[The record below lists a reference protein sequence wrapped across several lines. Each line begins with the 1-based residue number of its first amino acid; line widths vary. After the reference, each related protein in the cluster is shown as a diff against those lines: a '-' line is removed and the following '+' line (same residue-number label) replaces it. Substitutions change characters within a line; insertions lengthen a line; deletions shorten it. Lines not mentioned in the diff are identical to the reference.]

1 MIMVDNLHKEYKRLV
16 RKEGLFS
23 GIRNLFNRDYET
35 VEAVKAL
42 SFTINEG
49 ELVGYIGPNGAGKST
64 SIKMLTGILVP
75 TRGQVLVNGIVPY
88 HNRKQNASQIGVVFG
103 QKSHLWWDVPVIESF
118 KLLKHMYNISNR
130 DFNTNLQLFDELL
143 DLNTFINIPVRQL
156 SLGQRMRSDIAA
168 ALLHNPKILF
178 LDEPTIGLD
187 VIAKEKLR
195 EFIKTINVEKKV
207 TVLLTTHDMKDIEKL
222 CSRMIIIDHGR
233 IIYDGS
239 VEEIRRQYGTTKTI
253 VIEFENAVS
262 DFAVPNA
269 KLVKSTANKKWFQF
283 NRLETSS
290 TDLVSYIGSLYPVTD
305 LSVEDQDIEEIVRMV
320 YRGTDN
326 SFLEASG

>member
-1 MIMVDNLHKEYKRLV
+1 
-16 RKEGLFS
+16 LFS

-168 ALLHNPKILF
+168 ALLHNPK
-178 LDEPTIGLD
+178 
-187 VIAKEKLR
+187 
-195 EFIKTINVEKKV
+195 
-207 TVLLTTHDMKDIEKL
+207 
-222 CSRMIIIDHGR
+222 
-233 IIYDGS
+233 
-239 VEEIRRQYGTTKTI
+239 
-253 VIEFENAVS
+253 
-262 DFAVPNA
+262 
-269 KLVKSTANKKWFQF
+269 
-283 NRLETSS
+283 
-290 TDLVSYIGSLYPVTD
+290 
-305 LSVEDQDIEEIVRMV
+305 
-320 YRGTDN
+320 
-326 SFLEASG
+326 